1 MAAVYI
7 SIGSNIDRENNIR
20 LAVSELR
27 TQFGDL
33 LLSSVYESGAFGFD
47 GDPFYNLVARF
58 ETDASQDAQQII
70 SQLHDIEARHGRKRA
85 DKKFSSRTLDL
96 DLLLFGD
103 ADLRSQG
110 LDVPR
115 DEITRY
121 AFVLGPLAEIEPE
134 GIHPLC
140 GQSYRQLWTRFVTEH
155 PDDASAMSTTTFRW

>member
-20 LAVSELR
+20 LAVGDLR
-27 TQFGDL
+27 SQFGEL
-33 LLSSVYESGAFGFD
+33 QLSSVYESVAFGFD

-58 ETDASQDAQQII
+58 ETDDTLDARQVI
-70 SQLHDIEARHGRKRA
+70 SELHDIEARHGRKRG

-121 AFVLGPLAEIEPE
+121 AFVLGPLAEITPE
-134 GIHPLC
+134 AVHPLT
-140 GQSYRQLWTRFVTEH
+140 GQPYEQLWSCFKTDH
-155 PDDASAMSTTTFRW
+155 PQDSGAMSVIPFDW